1 MSSSHISDS
10 IDTNPSSSTAPSSN
24 LILGDTLGSLNAM
37 SNLEAPNNGIYIV
50 LGEINLLLANLKR
63 NTNASGNSGSSSSG
77 GGGGI
82 NSKYY
87 HVCFSL
93 TKIFFLNNY

>member
-10 IDTNPSSSTAPSSN
+10 IDTNPSSSSTAPSSN
-24 LILGDTLGSLNAM
+24 LILRDTLGSLNAM

-77 GGGGI
+77 GSGGI

-87 HVCFSL
+87 HVGFW
-93 TKIFFLNNY
+93 FN